1 MVAPSYLQP
10 FVLPVAKAPRHR
22 DGRLDLYW
30 PAQSGGER
38 RPAIVFVHG
47 GPIPADLQPSPR
59 DWPVYAGYGSLAAS
73 RGVVGV
79 TVDLRLHSDNHFP
92 VAADDLAAAVAHVR
106 AQAGVDP
113 DRVALWFFSAGG
125 LLTARWLSKP
135 PQWLRCVAAT
145 YPILAPP
152 AGRLDARFR
161 PVDAVRAAGELPI
174 LVTRVGRERPEVAA
188 AVEAFIAEAEL
199 HKVKVEVIDVPEG
212 QHGFD
217 MLDHAEGS
225 RAAVSQAM
233 TWVVT
238 ALRP

>member
-1 MVAPSYLQP
+1 MATPSYLQP
-10 FVLPVAKAPRHR
+10 FVLPVAEAQRHR
-22 DGRLDLYW
+22 DGRLDVYW
-30 PAQSGGER
+30 PAESDGEK

-59 DWPVYAGYGSLAAS
+59 DWPVYVGYGSLAAS

-79 TVDLRLHSDNHFP
+79 TVDHRLHSDNHFP
-92 VAADDLAAAVAHVR
+92 VAADDVACAVAHVR
-106 AQAGVDP
+106 ALAGVDP

-125 LLTARWLSKP
+125 LLTAGWLSKP
-135 PQWLRCVAAT
+135 PPWLRCIAAT

-152 AGRLDARFR
+152 PGHLDARFR

-174 LVTRVGRERPEVAA
+174 LVTRVGRERAEVAA
-188 AVEAFIAEAEL
+188 TVEAFRAEAEL
-199 HKVKVEVIDVPEG
+199 HRVRVEVIDVPEG

-217 MLDHAEGS
+217 MLDHTQSS

-238 ALRP
+238 ALRR